1 MMNKKQHIVVI
12 GRQGQMARE
21 LADLDWPTQYSPAF
35 LGRQEI
41 DIFSPATALATIA
54 ERKPVAIINAA
65 AYAGV
70 DKAEQ
75 DHNACWRLNTLLPA
89 RLAGFAQK
97 LDVPLL
103 HLSTDYVFGGQDRA
117 PQAEDAPTAPRSSY
131 GLSKLAGEE
140 AIIARGGRA
149 HIVRSAWLF
158 GRHGHNFL
166 KTILAKA
173 AGGETLR
180 VVDDQIG
187 SPTPAAGLAAIL
199 RDLALDLVA
208 GRDLPAVLHVA
219 GGQKASW
226 HQFAAAILESFRASG
241 ALTSLPELIAVPT
254 IANPRPAPRPLYSV
268 LDCTLAESLG
278 ITLPDWRAALKDLAA
293 DWPAERQA
301 A

>member
-1 MMNKKQHIVVI
+1 MNKKQHIVVI
-12 GRQGQMARE
+12 GRQGQIARE
-21 LADLDWPTQYSPAF
+21 LADLDWPAQYPPSF
-35 LGRQEI
+35 LGRREI

-54 ERKPVAIINAA
+54 EQKPVAIVNAA

-70 DKAEQ
+70 DRAEQ
-75 DHNACWRLNTLLPA
+75 EPNACWRLNTLLPA

-103 HLSTDYVFGGQDRA
+103 HLSTDYVFGGLDRV
-117 PQAEDAPTAPRSSY
+117 PQPEDAPTAPRSSY

-140 AIIARGGRA
+140 AIVARGGRA
-149 HIVRSAWLF
+149 LIVRSAWLF

-173 AGGETLR
+173 ASGETLR

-187 SPTPAAGLAAIL
+187 SPTPAANLAGIL

-208 GRDLPAVLHVA
+208 GRELPTLLHVA
-219 GGQKASW
+219 GGPKASW
-226 HQFAAAILESFRASG
+226 HQFAAAILENFRASG
-241 ALTSLPELIAVPT
+241 RLNSMPELVAVPT
-254 IANPRPAPRPLYSV
+254 VANPRPAPRPLYSA
-268 LDCTLAESLG
+268 LDCGRAESLG
-278 ITLPDWRAALKDLAA
+278 IALPDWQAALKDLAA
-293 DWPAERQA
+293 DWPVERQA